1 MEISELRQEIN
12 AIDRE
17 ICALFVRRMNTALG
31 IAEYK
36 KENGLPVLDASRER
50 AVLQKVSDLTGTE
63 FEAYARTLYQTL
75 MDVSKAYQHRLIGGV
90 TPLAEKLADLAGQP
104 PKVFP
109 KRATV
114 SCQGCEGA
122 YSQAAAEKLFRA
134 PEIVYHSDWDGVFR
148 AVADGKTDYGIL
160 PIENSTAGSVNRIYD
175 LLAKHNVSI
184 VRSVRVRVD
193 HNLLALPGAKLEDI
207 REIYSH
213 EQAIQQCSDLLASL
227 ENTQAITCANTA
239 MAARQ
244 VAEGGDLTKAAL
256 SSRLCARLYG
266 LTPLVDGAQNNDSNY
281 TRFICI
287 AKEPEIFAGADRT
300 SLVLQL
306 SNEPGSLFRV
316 LSLINAL
323 GANLTKLESRP
334 IPGRD
339 FEVMFYF
346 DIEESVYS
354 LAFPELL
361 SQLER
366 ASEKFRYLGTY
377 SEVI

>member
-1 MEISELRQEIN
+1 MDITELRNDIN
-12 AIDRE
+12 AIDEE
-17 ICALFVRRMNTALG
+17 ICKLFVKRMHTALG

-36 KENGLPVLDASRER
+36 KENGIPVLDASRER
-50 AVLQKVSDLTGTE
+50 AVLQKVSNLTGE
-63 FEAYARTLYQTL
+63 QFEAYARTLYQTL
-75 MDVSKAYQHRLIGGV
+75 MDVSKAYQNEVIGET
-90 TPLAEKLADLAGQP
+90 TPLARKITELASST

-134 PEIVYHSDWDGVFR
+134 PEIVYHSDWEGVFR
-148 AVADGKTDYGIL
+148 AVAEGMTEYGIL

-184 VRSVRVRVD
+184 VRSVRVKVD

-207 REIYSH
+207 REIFSH
-213 EQAIQQCSDLLASL
+213 EQALQQCSDLLASL
-227 ENTQAITCANTA
+227 QNVHATACLNTA
-239 MAARQ
+239 AAAKM
-244 VAEGGDLTKAAL
+244 VAESGDLTKAAL

-266 LTPLVDGAQNNDSNY
+266 LQPLIAGAQNNDSNY

-287 AKEPEIFAGADRT
+287 AKEPEIYAGADRT
-300 SLVLQL
+300 SLMLEL
-306 SNEPGSLFRV
+306 SNEPGSLFRI
-316 LSLINAL
+316 LSLLNAI

-339 FEVMFYF
+339 FDVMFYF
-346 DIEESVYS
+346 DIEESVHS
-354 LAFPELL
+354 PEFSRMLC
-361 SQLER
+361 QLER
-366 ASEKFRYLGTY
+366 ACDKFRYLGTY
-377 SEVI
+377 AEII

>member
-1 MEISELRQEIN
+1 MDITELRNDIN
-12 AIDRE
+12 QIDEE
-17 ICALFVRRMNTALG
+17 ICKLFVKRMNTALG

-36 KENGLPVLDASRER
+36 KAHGLPVLDASRER
-50 AVLQKVSDLTGTE
+50 AVLQKVSDRTGE
-63 FEAYARTLYQTL
+63 QFEAYARTLYQTL
-75 MDVSKAYQHRLIGGV
+75 MDVSKAYQNEVIGEI
-90 TPLAEKLADLAGQP
+90 TPLAAKINKLATDSPQ
-104 PKVFP
+104 VFP

-134 PEIVYHSDWDGVFR
+134 PEIVYHNDWDGVFR
-148 AVADGKTDYGIL
+148 AVANGMTRYGIL

-184 VRSVRVRVD
+184 VRSVRVKVD

-213 EQAIQQCSDLLASL
+213 EQAIQQCSDLLGTL
-227 ENTQAITCANTA
+227 ENAHATACLNTA
-239 MAARQ
+239 TAAKM
-244 VAEGGDLTKAAL
+244 VAESGDRTKAAL

-266 LTPLVDGAQNNDSNY
+266 LTPLVEGAQNNDANY

-287 AKEPEIFAGADRT
+287 AKEPEIYAGADRT
-300 SLVLQL
+300 SLMLELAHQ
-306 SNEPGSLFRV
+306 PGSLFRI
-316 LSLINAL
+316 LSLLNAV

-346 DIEESVYS
+346 DIEESVHS
-354 LAFPELL
+354 PEFSQMLC
-361 SQLER
+361 QLER
-366 ASEKFRYLGTY
+366 ACEKFRYLGTY

>member
-1 MEISELRQEIN
+1 MDITELRNDIN
-12 AIDRE
+12 RIDEE
-17 ICALFVRRMNTALG
+17 ICKLFVRRMNTAVS

-36 KENGLPVLDASRER
+36 KVNGLPVLDASRER
-50 AVLQKVSDLTGTE
+50 AVLQKVSQLTGE
-63 FEAYARTLYQTL
+63 ELEAYARTLYQTL
-75 MDVSKAYQHRLIGGV
+75 MDVSKAHQNEVIGEQ
-90 TPLAEKLADLAGQP
+90 TPLTKKIAALASGT
-104 PKVFP
+104 PKTFP

-134 PEIVYHSDWDGVFR
+134 PEIVYHGDWDGVFR
-148 AVADGKTDYGIL
+148 AVSSGMTEYGIL

-184 VRSVRVRVD
+184 VRSVRVKVD
-193 HNLLALPGAKLEDI
+193 HNLLALPGAKIEDI

-213 EQAIQQCSDLLASL
+213 EQAIQQCSDLLGELKKAHATACL
-227 ENTQAITCANTA
+227 NTA
-239 MAARQ
+239 TAAKM
-244 VAEGGDLTKAAL
+244 VAESGDHTKAAL

-266 LTPLVDGAQNNDSNY
+266 LTPLVEGAQNSDANY

-287 AKEPEIFAGADRT
+287 AKEPEIYAGADRT
-300 SLVLQL
+300 SLMMELAHQ
-306 SNEPGSLFRV
+306 PGSLFRI
-316 LSLINAL
+316 LSLLNAV

-346 DIEESVYS
+346 DIEESVHS
-354 LAFPELL
+354 PEFSRMLC
-361 SQLER
+361 QLEQ
-366 ASEKFRYLGTY
+366 ACEKFRYLGTY

>member
-1 MEISELRQEIN
+1 MDITELRNEIN
-12 AIDRE
+12 AIDEE
-17 ICALFVRRMNTALG
+17 ICKLFVRRMNTAVG

-36 KENGLPVLDASRER
+36 KAHNLPVLDASRER
-50 AVLQKVSDLTGTE
+50 TVLQKVSNLTGEE
-63 FEAYARTLYQTL
+63 FEAYTRTLYQTL
-75 MDVSKAYQHRLIGGV
+75 MDVSKAYQNEVIGDE
-90 TPLAEKLADLAGQP
+90 TPLSQKISKLACGT

-134 PEIVYHSDWDGVFR
+134 PEIVYHSDWEGVFR
-148 AVADGKTDYGIL
+148 AVSSGMTEYGIL

-184 VRSVRVRVD
+184 VRSARVKVE

-207 REIYSH
+207 KDVYSH
-213 EQAIQQCSDLLASL
+213 EQAIQQCSELLSELTNARA
-227 ENTQAITCANTA
+227 TACVNTA
-239 MAARQ
+239 VAAKM
-244 VAEGGDLTKAAL
+244 VAESQDLTKAAL

-266 LTPLVDGAQNNDSNY
+266 LTPLVESAQNSDANY

-287 AKEPEIFAGADRT
+287 AKEPEIYAGADRT
-300 SLVLQL
+300 SLMLELPHQ
-306 SNEPGSLFRV
+306 PGSLFRI
-316 LSLINAL
+316 LSLLNAV

-339 FEVMFYF
+339 FQVMFYF
-346 DIEESVYS
+346 DIEESVHS
-354 LAFPELL
+354 PEFSRMLCG
-361 SQLER
+361 LEQ
-366 ASEKFRYLGTY
+366 ACEKFRYLGTY
-377 SEVI
+377 SEII

>member
-1 MEISELRQEIN
+1 MDITELRNDINRIDQEI
-12 AIDRE
+12 
-17 ICALFVRRMNTALG
+17 CKLFVKRMNTALG

-36 KENGLPVLDASRER
+36 KAHDLPVLDASRER
-50 AVLQKVSDLTGTE
+50 AVLQKVSDLTGE
-63 FEAYARTLYQTL
+63 DFEAYARTLYQTL
-75 MDVSKAYQHRLIGGV
+75 MDVSKAYQNEVIGEA
-90 TPLAEKLADLAGQP
+90 TPLSRKIAELAEST

-109 KRATV
+109 KRASV

-148 AVADGKTDYGIL
+148 AVAGGMTEYGIL

-184 VRSVRVRVD
+184 VRSVRVKVD

-207 REIYSH
+207 REVYSH
-213 EQAIQQCSDLLASL
+213 EQAIQQCSDLLGELKNAHATACL
-227 ENTQAITCANTA
+227 NTA
-239 MAARQ
+239 MAAKM
-244 VAEGGDLTKAAL
+244 VAESGDPTKAAL

-266 LTPLVDGAQNNDSNY
+266 LTPLVEGAQNSDANY

-287 AKEPEIFAGADRT
+287 AKEPEIYAGADRT
-300 SLVLQL
+300 SLMLEL
-306 SNEPGSLFRV
+306 SNQPGSLFRI
-316 LSLINAL
+316 LSLLNAI

-346 DIEESVYS
+346 DVEESVHS
-354 LAFPELL
+354 PEFSRMLC
-361 SQLER
+361 QLER
-366 ASEKFRYLGTY
+366 ACEKFRYLGTY

>member
-1 MEISELRQEIN
+1 MDITELRNDINRIDQEI
-12 AIDRE
+12 
-17 ICALFVRRMNTALG
+17 CKLFVKRMNTALG

-36 KENGLPVLDASRER
+36 KAHDLPVLDASRER
-50 AVLQKVSDLTGTE
+50 AVLQKVSDLTGE
-63 FEAYARTLYQTL
+63 DFEAYARTLYQTL
-75 MDVSKAYQHRLIGGV
+75 MDVSKAYQNEVIGEV
-90 TPLAEKLADLAGQP
+90 TPLSRKIAELAEST

-109 KRATV
+109 KRASV

-148 AVADGKTDYGIL
+148 AVAGGMTEYGIL

-184 VRSVRVRVD
+184 VRSVRVKVD

-207 REIYSH
+207 REVYSH
-213 EQAIQQCSDLLASL
+213 EQAIQQCSDLLGELKNAHATACL
-227 ENTQAITCANTA
+227 NTA
-239 MAARQ
+239 MAAKM
-244 VAEGGDLTKAAL
+244 VAESGDPTKAAL

-266 LTPLVDGAQNNDSNY
+266 LTPLVEGAQNSDANY

-287 AKEPEIFAGADRT
+287 AKEPEIYAGADRT
-300 SLVLQL
+300 SLMLEL
-306 SNEPGSLFRV
+306 SNQPGSLFRI
-316 LSLINAL
+316 LSLLNAI

-346 DIEESVYS
+346 DVEESVHS
-354 LAFPELL
+354 PEFSRMLC
-361 SQLER
+361 QLER
-366 ASEKFRYLGTY
+366 ACEKFRYLGTY

>member
-1 MEISELRQEIN
+1 MDITELRNDIN
-12 AIDRE
+12 AIDEE
-17 ICALFVRRMNTALG
+17 ICKLFVKRMNTAVG
-31 IAEYK
+31 IAQYK
-36 KENGLPVLDASRER
+36 KAHNLPVLDASRER
-50 AVLQKVSDLTGTE
+50 AVLQKVSDLTGE
-63 FEAYARTLYQTL
+63 QFEAYARTLYQTL
-75 MDVSKAYQHRLIGGV
+75 MDVSKAYQNEVIGEN
-90 TPLAEKLADLAGQP
+90 TPLAQKIADLACDE

-134 PEIVYHSDWDGVFR
+134 PEIVYHGDWEGVFR
-148 AVADGKTDYGIL
+148 AVSSGMTEYGIL

-184 VRSVRVRVD
+184 VRSVRVKVD
-193 HNLLALPGAKLEDI
+193 HNLLALPGTKLKDI

-213 EQAIQQCSDLLASL
+213 EQAIQQCSELLGTL
-227 ENTQAITCANTA
+227 KNVRIIPCPNTA
-239 MAARQ
+239 AASKL
-244 VAEGGDLTKAAL
+244 VAESSDPTKAAL

-266 LTPLVDGAQNNDSNY
+266 LEPLIEGAQNSDANY

-287 AKEPEIFAGADRT
+287 AKEPEIYAGADRT
-300 SLVLQL
+300 SLMLELPHQ
-306 SNEPGSLFRV
+306 PGSLFRI
-316 LSLINAL
+316 LSLLNAV

-334 IPGRD
+334 IPGKD

-346 DIEESVYS
+346 DIEESVHSPEFSRMLCS
-354 LAFPELL
+354 LEQAC
-361 SQLER
+361 
-366 ASEKFRYLGTY
+366 EKFRYLGTY

>member
-1 MEISELRQEIN
+1 MEISELRNEIN
-12 AIDRE
+12 AIDQE

-36 KENGLPVLDASRER
+36 KEHALPVLDASRER
-50 AVLQKVSDLTGTE
+50 AVLQKVSDLTGE
-63 FEAYARTLYQTL
+63 QFEAYARTLYQTL
-75 MDVSKAYQHRLIGGV
+75 MDVSKAYQNEVISQS
-90 TPLAEKLADLAGQP
+90 TPLACKLAEMAGAP
-104 PKVFP
+104 AKVFP

-134 PEIVYHSDWDGVFR
+134 PEIVYHSDWEGVFR
-148 AVADGKTDYGIL
+148 AVSGGLTQYGIL

-175 LLAKHNVSI
+175 LLARHNVSI
-184 VRSVRVRVD
+184 VRSVRVKVD
-193 HNLLALPGAKLEDI
+193 HNLLALPGAKIEDV

-227 ENTQAITCANTA
+227 PNAHATACLNTA
-239 MAARQ
+239 MAARR
-244 VAEGGDLTKAAL
+244 VAEEGDLTKAAL

-266 LTPLVDGAQNNDSNY
+266 LTPLVEGAQNTDNNY

-287 AKEPEIFAGADRT
+287 AREPEIYAGADRT
-300 SLVLQL
+300 SLMLEL
-306 SNEPGSLFRV
+306 SNQPGSLFRI
-316 LSLINAL
+316 LSLLNAI

-339 FEVMFYF
+339 FDVMFYF
-346 DIEESVYS
+346 DIEESVHS
-354 LAFPELL
+354 PEFSRMLCD
-361 SQLER
+361 LER
-366 ASEKFRYLGTY
+366 ACEKFRYLGTY